1 MTAAVIAPVAPAAP
15 LRPAPYRSAGF
26 ADVLRSEWTKVRS
39 VPSTLWTL
47 LVAIVL
53 GIGLSAL
60 FSGLAAHA
68 YKTGSHSA
76 RTGWDPTGVS
86 TSGLAIAQLAIG
98 VLGALAISSEYS
110 THAIRTSLTAV
121 PRRGRFLSAKA
132 TVIAALAFVVG
143 EVMSFIAFFIGQALI
158 SGSAPTAGLGDPN
171 ALRAVLGSGLYLTV
185 VGLLGVGLGALLR
198 SAAGAITAL
207 VAMLY
212 VLPGLAH
219 ALPTSIQNTVTKYWP
234 TNAGQQITSVVRGD
248 HTLPAWPGFGVMC
261 LFVAIVITAAA
272 LRLNRR
278 DA

>member
-1 MTAAVIAPVAPAAP
+1 MTAVVTPHTRAVQPT
-15 LRPAPYRSAGF
+15 YRAAGF

-47 LVAIVL
+47 LVAAVL

-60 FSGLAAHA
+60 FTGLAANS
-68 YKTGSHSA
+68 YKTGSHDV
-76 RTGWDPTGVS
+76 RTNWDPTSVS

-98 VLGALAISSEYS
+98 VLGALVISSEYS

-132 TVIAALAFVVG
+132 TVIAVVAFVIG
-143 EVMSFIAFFIGQALI
+143 EIMAFTAFFIGQALI
-158 SGSAPTAGLGDPN
+158 SGNAPTVGLGDPHV
-171 ALRAVLGSGLYLTV
+171 LRAVFGSGLYLTV
-185 VGLLGVGLGALLR
+185 IGLLGVGLGAFLR

-207 VAMLY
+207 VAMVY

-219 ALPTSIQNTVTKYWP
+219 ALPSSMQNNIDKFWP
-234 TNAGQQITSVVRGD
+234 TNAGQQITSVVRLD
-248 HTLPAWPGFGVMC
+248 HTLPAWGGFAVMC
-261 LFVAIVITAAA
+261 LFVAIVLAAA
-272 LRLNRR
+272 FTRLQRR

>member
-1 MTAAVIAPVAPAAP
+1 MTAAVLAPIP
-15 LRPAPYRSAGF
+15 RPRPTYRAAGF

-47 LVAIVL
+47 LAAAVL

-60 FSGLAAHA
+60 FSGLAAHS
-68 YKTGSHSA
+68 YKSGSHGT
-76 RTGWDPTGVS
+76 RTNWDPTSVS
-86 TSGLAIAQLAIG
+86 TSGLGIAQLAIG

-121 PRRGRFLSAKA
+121 PMRGRFLASKA
-132 TVIAALAFVVG
+132 SVIAAVAFVIG
-143 EVMSFIAFFIGQALI
+143 ELMAFAAFFVGQALI
-158 SGSAPTAGLGDPN
+158 SGNAPTAGLGDPSV
-171 ALRAVLGSGLYLTV
+171 LRAVFGSGLYLTLI
-185 VGLLGVGLGALLR
+185 GLLGIGLGAVLR

-212 VLPGLAH
+212 VLPGLAA
-219 ALPTSIQNTVTKYWP
+219 ALPTSVKNVVDKFWP

-248 HTLPAWPGFGVMC
+248 HTLPAWAGFGVMC
-261 LFVAIVITAAA
+261 LFVAIVLAAA
-272 LRLNRR
+272 LTRLQRR